1 MLGPIE
7 ELPPLVVLALVALR
21 FFEDACVVL
30 ELVLVL
36 VHEVSASASA
46 ASAALACSAAVP
58 AVPVVPVL
66 VPVLV
71 PALVELVELVLAEL
85 FSVAPA
91 GSLGLVDDI
100 GAEEAASAWLPEG
113 LVHPPVGG
121 LEQMEPPGQQKTSF
135 AIVFSPMVP
144 FRFFHLFPCLEDITH
159 VTQVSESCNHFCEE
173 GTTLLVHSHR
183 THKSCI
189 NHEVNRKLDKDGQS
203 WTTSFLLV
211 LSALQPQMCKVC
223 CDFVRKSSLTSGHS
237 AQARA
242 ACTMFS
248 STHFRKE
255 ASRRFLP
262 INRIMIVWRSL
273 ALATSPRVSLPKQK
287 EDVAPCSDLGPHLPI
302 NLLKCHAQ
310 IIAQRCHKEV
320 PLDTSICCLRWR

>member
-7 ELPPLVVLALVALR
+7 ELPALVVLALVALR

-58 AVPVVPVL
+58 AVPVVPV
-66 VPVLV
+66 PVLV

-100 GAEEAASAWLPEG
+100 GAEEVASAWLPEV

-121 LEQMEPPGQQKTSF
+121 LEQMEPPGQPKN
-135 AIVFSPMVP
+135 VFRQ
-144 FRFFHLFPCLEDITH
+144 RFFHRFVPVFPWFPSAFSIFFPCLEDITH

-173 GTTLLVHSHR
+173 GTTLLVHSHS

-189 NHEVNRKLDKDGQS
+189 NHEVNRKLDKIGPSLSS
-203 WTTSFLLV
+203 WYSV
-211 LSALQPQMCKVC
+211 
-223 CDFVRKSSLTSGHS
+223 H
-237 AQARA
+237 
-242 ACTMFS
+242 FS
-248 STHFRKE
+248 PKCAKF
-255 ASRRFLP
+255 A
-262 INRIMIVWRSL
+262 
-273 ALATSPRVSLPKQK
+273 ATS
-287 EDVAPCSDLGPHLPI
+287 
-302 NLLKCHAQ
+302 
-310 IIAQRCHKEV
+310 
-320 PLDTSICCLRWR
+320 